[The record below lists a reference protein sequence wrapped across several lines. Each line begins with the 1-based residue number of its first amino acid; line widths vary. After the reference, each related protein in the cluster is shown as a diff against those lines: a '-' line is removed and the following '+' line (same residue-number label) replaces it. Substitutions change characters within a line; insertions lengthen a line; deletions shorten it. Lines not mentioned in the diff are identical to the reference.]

1 MNRFNF
7 FLVFIFGFGLYFYF
21 DQSCFSYFNK
31 EVASITN
38 SKAAGHI
45 LAYLITLIPLLITVL
60 FLKKKEVGVL
70 EAIGLSG
77 SSAKGF
83 ILAFLCTMPMLM
95 AFAIKFCLNTKLSS
109 DTIIINTISS
119 AFFEEIIYRAF
130 LFGILYRY
138 TRLGFLPSIFFGSL
152 LFGVA
157 HLYQA
162 TDFIEILEVF
172 AITFLGSV
180 FFSWIYAEWNFN
192 LWTVIFLHC
201 LMNLYW
207 LIFNVDDSAIGGM
220 YTNIFRFLSLFI
232 AIGMT
237 VLHKRRNK
245 ISLEVTKKT
254 IWIKTKDK

>member
-7 FLVFIFGFGLYFYF
+7 FSVFIFGFGLYFFF
-21 DQSCFSYFNK
+21 DQSCFSFFHK
-31 EVASITN
+31 EAASITN

-45 LAYLITLIPLLITVL
+45 LAYLITLIPLFMTVF
-60 FLKKKEVGVL
+60 FLKKKEVSL
-70 EAIGLSG
+70 FEAIGLSG
-77 SSAKGF
+77 GLKKGF
-83 ILAFLCTMPMLM
+83 GLAFLCTLPLLI
-95 AFAIKFCLNTKLSS
+95 AFSVKFSLNKNLSLNTL
-109 DTIIINTISS
+109 IINTISS

-138 TRLGFLPSIFFGSL
+138 TRLGFLPCIFLGSL

-172 AITFLGSV
+172 AVTFLGSI

-192 LWTVIFLHC
+192 LWTAIFLHF

-220 YTNIFRFLSLFI
+220 YANIFRFLSLFI
-232 AIGMT
+232 TIGIAIFY
-237 VLHKRRNK
+237 KRKNK

-254 IWIKTKDK
+254 IWIKPKYE

>member
-7 FLVFIFGFGLYFYF
+7 FLVFIFGFGSYFYF
-21 DQSCFSYFNK
+21 DQSCFSYFHK
-31 EVASITN
+31 ETASTTN

-45 LAYLITLIPLLITVL
+45 LAYFITLIPLFITVF
-60 FLKKKEVGVL
+60 FLKKKEVSIL

-77 SSAKGF
+77 SLTKGF
-83 ILAFLCTMPMLM
+83 GFAFLCTLPLLT
-95 AFAIKFCLNTKLSS
+95 AFSVKVSLNTNLSLN
-109 DTIIINTISS
+109 TIIINTISS

-130 LFGILYRY
+130 LFGFLYRC
-138 TRLGFLPSIFFGSL
+138 TRSGFLPSVFFGSL
-152 LFGVA
+152 LFGVV

-162 TDFIEILEVF
+162 TALIEILEVF

-192 LWTVIFLHC
+192 LWTAIFLHC

-220 YTNIFRFLSLFI
+220 YANIFRFLSLCI

-237 VLHKRRNK
+237 VLYKRRNK
-245 ISLEVTKKT
+245 ILLEVTKQT
-254 IWIKTKDK
+254 IWIKTGDK